1 MPEIEYEI
9 KGLKEMAKNLD
20 SLGKNFA
27 RSTLRTALRNAA
39 KPVVKRAK
47 AKVPVATGDL
57 KRSLAAVAKVDRD
70 GVGIARV
77 GARRDGG
84 FRGYHVGLVELGT
97 SQQPARPFLRPAL
110 DDAESQGEVRDAFI
124 TALNATIEKRAAK
137 NRSR

>member
-1 MPEIEYEI
+1 MPELEIEI
-9 KGLKEMAKNLD
+9 KGIKELAKNID

-39 KPVVKRAK
+39 KPVVGRAK

-57 KRSLAAVAKVDRD
+57 KRSLAAVVKVDRD

-77 GARRDGG
+77 GARRGGG
-84 FRGYHVGLVELGT
+84 FRGYHVHLVELGT

-124 TALNATIEKRAAK
+124 MALNNTIEKRLA
-137 NRSR
+137 RGSRR